1 MFVLER
7 STRCLIPSS
16 HLIFHHPF
24 FLFFL
29 STHRTVPVYHTFC
42 FHLNLKRSPTFTCGT
57 VCRAS
62 LVKAGSRVSEGDC
75 TDATGLIYIL
85 PISINSVINRSTYKS
100 VFVIYFFFWPI
111 VIVCLIKL
119 SLYLLHFQYFCK

>member
-16 HLIFHHPF
+16 HLTFHHPF

-29 STHRTVPVYHTFC
+29 STHRTVPLYHIFC

-57 VCRAS
+57 VS
-62 LVKAGSRVSEGDC
+62 LVKSDSRVSFGDC
-75 TDATGLIYIL
+75 TDTTGLIYIL

-100 VFVIYFFFWPI
+100 VFVIYFFFWSI
-111 VIVCLIKL
+111 VIVCVIKL
-119 SLYLLHFQYFCK
+119 SLYQLHFQYFCK